1 MGHEPRLAGEGSP
14 ATRVVPVAAGLL
26 LGILA
31 FVPLANMVAGRRAA
45 PWYPH
50 VVFYWIVMGGALL
63 LALLALARW
72 MPRPLER
79 LQSAATAAALR
90 VPARLFIGAAAAF
103 AFVAS
108 VALAVIAF
116 ARQPQDADEVA
127 HLFHAKILASGRLA
141 LPPDANPEFFAMDDM
156 IDWGRW
162 YSHFPVGGPAVL
174 VPGVMS
180 GFAWVVNPLLT
191 ALAVIGVYT
200 FARRAY
206 GEAVARTAAV
216 LFALAP
222 FVLFMGASYMNHTAT
237 IVLVTVALTQ
247 LAIWVS
253 AERQRELDRSAALLG
268 LTLGLAFIIRPVD
281 ALALAAVIGV
291 MQLVELRRDGG
302 RIRSLLFQI
311 AAGMIP
317 VLVLFYVNART
328 TGAPLRL
335 GYEVLYGTA
344 HQLGFHDD
352 PYGVPFTPAR
362 ALGLLSKYLL
372 QLNAV
377 LFEWPLPALG
387 LLAAGLLVLR
397 RPSRWDYL
405 LIGSFAAQAIA
416 YSLYWGD
423 GMFRGPRYLFTALVA
438 VVILVARAPFLLTEA
453 TRGTLRR
460 AIPFVVPAC
469 VLMAWLVATG
479 GAGVA
484 TRVRSYQRIP
494 ARFRV
499 DPTAVTRAAGV
510 HHALVFVN
518 EDSRTRTLHRLWS
531 LGIGRGDAARLMDSA
546 PVCAVRLAIDAE
558 QSRSPAQA
566 AGRLERLVNAA
577 TTLDTLAPVPA
588 ACRDDQRRDAEGWLT
603 YLPFFAANE
612 VGPDGRLGGDVV
624 YALDLGEHNE
634 VLRSRFGDRAWY
646 RIGARSVSKD
656 TLPIPIPYDVP
667 AR

>member
-1 MGHEPRLAGEGSP
+1 VS
-14 ATRVVPVAAGLL
+14 VAAGLL
-26 LGILA
+26 IGILA
-31 FVPLANMVAGRRAA
+31 FVPFANMMAGRRAA

-50 VVFYWIVMGGALL
+50 VVFYWIVMGGGLL
-63 LALLALARW
+63 LGLFALARW

-79 LQSAATAAALR
+79 VHQAATAAALR
-90 VPARLFIGAAAAF
+90 VPAWLFVGMAALF

-108 VALAVIAF
+108 ATLAVIAF

-127 HLFHAKILASGRLA
+127 HLFHARILASGRLA

-180 GFAWVVNPLLT
+180 GLAWLVNPLLT
-191 ALAVIGVYT
+191 ALTVIGVYT

-206 GEAVARTAAV
+206 GEAVARAAAG
-216 LFALAP
+216 LFAHAP

-237 IVLVTVALTQ
+237 ILLVTVALTQ

-268 LTLGLAFIIRPVD
+268 FALGLAFIIRPVD
-281 ALALAAVIGV
+281 ALALATVIGV
-291 MQLVELRRDGG
+291 MQLVELRRGGG

-311 AAGMIP
+311 AAGMVP

-372 QLNAV
+372 QLNVV

-387 LLAAGLLVLR
+387 LLAAGLLALR
-397 RPSRWDYL
+397 RPSKWDLL

-438 VVILVARAPFLLTEA
+438 VVILVARASFVLTDV
-453 TRGTLRR
+453 TRGSVRR
-460 AIPFVVPAC
+460 AMPFVVPAC
-469 VLMAWLVATG
+469 VLVAWVVVWSNM
-479 GAGVA
+479 GVA
-484 TRVRSYQRIP
+484 GRVRGYQRLP
-494 ARFRV
+494 ARY
-499 DPTAVTRAAGV
+499 RANPAAIARSAGL
-510 HHALVFVN
+510 HHAVVFVN
-518 EDSRTRTLHRLWS
+518 EDSKSRTLHRLWS
-531 LGIGRGDAARLMDSA
+531 LGIGRGNAARLMDSA
-546 PVCAVRLAIDAE
+546 PVCAVRVAIDAE
-558 QSRSPAQA
+558 LSMVPQRSE
-566 AGRLERLVNAA
+566 GRLERLIQHA
-577 TTLDTLAPVPA
+577 TTADSSA
-588 ACRDDQRRDAEGWLT
+588 AASPGCREDARRDAEGWAT

-612 VGPDGRLGGDVV
+612 IGADGRIGGDVV
-624 YALDLGEHNE
+624 YALDLGEHDE

-646 RIGARSVSKD
+646 RIGPRSVSKD
-656 TLPIPIPYDVP
+656 TLPAPIPYDVP